1 MRDFV
6 HRQRESGGLT
16 PVAASGV
23 FHRYISSCLE
33 SHRGMILS
41 KSYRSLRIE
50 QVCSPVE
57 LLMPL
62 DRCCSVL
69 DECGGGHVQE
79 QAQCSLGG
87 GCSPTERFCD
97 HLGIIVLTRE
107 NVPRYGAHFL

>member
-23 FHRYISSCLE
+23 FHCYISSCLE

-50 QVCSPVE
+50 QV
-57 LLMPL
+57 
-62 DRCCSVL
+62 
-69 DECGGGHVQE
+69 
-79 QAQCSLGG
+79 
-87 GCSPTERFCD
+87 
-97 HLGIIVLTRE
+97 
-107 NVPRYGAHFL
+107 